1 MRGAGLAAAD
11 TSRGARGTGNTGTR
25 LGSIGPG
32 LHGTAPPPDQDAPS
46 FLPCRI
52 SALLRRPPAGATST
66 ARPGIL
72 PCPVPLISVLS
83 SDRGPRTSRIARVI
97 DKEDLS

>member
-1 MRGAGLAAAD
+1 MRGAGLEAQGELGAD
-11 TSRGARGTGNTGTR
+11 
-25 LGSIGPG
+25 
-32 LHGTAPPPDQDAPS
+32 HGGHALQDAPS

-72 PCPVPLISVLS
+72 PCPVPLISVPS
-83 SDRGPRTSRIARVI
+83 SDRGSRTSRIAQVI